1 MKIQNLDYTDA
12 GLMMSA
18 LRETVDYIR
27 SRTRKVPEIAMI
39 LGSGL
44 GDYLSLIHI

>member
-1 MKIQNLDYTDA
+1 
-12 GLMMSA
+12 MSA

-39 LGSGL
+39 LG
-44 GDYLSLIHI
+44 

>member
-18 LRETVDYIR
+18 LRETVDYI
-27 SRTRKVPEIAMI
+27 
-39 LGSGL
+39 
-44 GDYLSLIHI
+44 LSLIHI